1 MLTFNTS
8 CFTLLLN
15 SCQEEFNMDENKKDL
30 LSVTANFTQLF
41 SLFLLLRDAS
51 NDQIMKELQN
61 QNTKY
66 FEDIIKR
73 LERIEDKINA

>member
-1 MLTFNTS
+1 
-8 CFTLLLN
+8 
-15 SCQEEFNMDENKKDL
+15 MDENKKDL

-61 QNTKY
+61 QNTNY
-66 FEDIIKR
+66 FEKIIKK
-73 LERIEDKINA
+73 LDEIEEKLNKCLNL

>member
-1 MLTFNTS
+1 
-8 CFTLLLN
+8 
-15 SCQEEFNMDENKKDL
+15 MDKNKKDL
-30 LSVTANFTQLF
+30 LSTTANFTQLF

-51 NDQIMKELQN
+51 NNEIMQELQN

-73 LERIEDKINA
+73 LERLEKLLEVKNV